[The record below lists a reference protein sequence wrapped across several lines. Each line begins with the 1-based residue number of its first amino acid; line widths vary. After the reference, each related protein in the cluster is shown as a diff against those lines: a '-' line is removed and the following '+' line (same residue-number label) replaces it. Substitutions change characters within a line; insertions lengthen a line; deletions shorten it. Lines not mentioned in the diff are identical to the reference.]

1 MQLSPKSG
9 PKRPYHHGNLV
20 ETLISATVRIVEER
34 GPEHVSVREV
44 AKIAGVSPAAP
55 FRHFPTKVALMT
67 AVAEQAMTRLTE
79 AVRAGLET
87 VSNDDPLAGIE
98 AIGQAYLVW
107 AVKNPTHFQIISS
120 RDLIDFHASEKLR
133 SENEAIRLVM
143 RDLFAEAARKRL
155 IPDASDLEIL
165 SLSARAFV
173 YGLARM
179 FIDGHFPEW
188 HETEQPEISMRKSL
202 SAYIRQISARE
213 GS

>member
-1 MQLSPKSG
+1 
-9 PKRPYHHGNLV
+9 
-20 ETLISATVRIVEER
+20 
-34 GPEHVSVREV
+34 
-44 AKIAGVSPAAP
+44 
-55 FRHFPTKVALMT
+55 MT

-155 IPDASDLEIL
+155 IPDASNLEIL